1 VSRIVII
8 EDNPNNARLAEKLLK
23 HAGHDVRVADNGED
37 GLMQV
42 FADAPDVV
50 LVDMGLPDI
59 DGQTIVGMLRQRA
72 ALRQVKVVAFTSWP
86 EDRVAEMAKAYG
98 CDGVITKPIDT
109 RRFAEQ
115 VKAFISPPAA
125 EPASSPDAPPEETE
139 PPAAL
144 SSEDTSSPNAG

>member
-1 VSRIVII
+1 MSRIVII

-42 FADAPDVV
+42 FTDTPDMV

-72 ALRQVKVVAFTSWP
+72 ALKQVKVIAFTAWP
-86 EDRVAEMAKAYG
+86 EDRVVEMAQAYG

-115 VKAFISPPAA
+115 VEAFIAPPAA
-125 EPASSPDAPPEETE
+125 KPAPLPDAE
-139 PPAAL
+139 PPAAPPT
-144 SSEDTSSPNAG
+144 EKSSPPDAGQ